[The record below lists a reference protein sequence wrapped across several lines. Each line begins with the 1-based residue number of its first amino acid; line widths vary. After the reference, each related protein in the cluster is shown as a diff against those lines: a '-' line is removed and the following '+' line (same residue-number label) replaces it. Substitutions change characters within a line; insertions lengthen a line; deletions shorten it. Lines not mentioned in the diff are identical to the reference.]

1 MKIYMDTCCY
11 NRTFD
16 DQTQERIRLESE
28 AILTIL
34 KRGQTGK
41 YKIIGSSILE
51 LEIDQMHDERKKRNV
66 SELYKVTNLSILYTD
81 EIRERAREIV
91 NMSNIKT
98 FDSLHVA
105 AAESAN
111 ADVLL
116 TTDGKFEKIAAKLD
130 LKVRVLNP
138 LKFIWEVI

>member
-1 MKIYMDTCCY
+1 M
-11 NRTFD
+11 
-16 DQTQERIRLESE
+16 ESE

-116 TTDGKFEKIAAKLD
+116 TTDDKFEKIAAKLD

>member
-1 MKIYMDTCCY
+1 M
-11 NRTFD
+11 
-16 DQTQERIRLESE
+16 ESE

>member
-1 MKIYMDTCCY
+1 M
-11 NRTFD
+11 
-16 DQTQERIRLESE
+16 ESE

-34 KRGQTGK
+34 KRGQTGN